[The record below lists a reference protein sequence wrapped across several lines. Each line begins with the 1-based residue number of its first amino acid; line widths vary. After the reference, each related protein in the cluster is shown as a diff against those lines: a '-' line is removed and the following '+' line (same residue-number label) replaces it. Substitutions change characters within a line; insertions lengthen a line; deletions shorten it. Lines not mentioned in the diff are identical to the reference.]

1 MFRSNV
7 VKARLRTGEPVFGL
21 SHALGNSTVAEMIGV
36 AGFDFVLIDGEH
48 GIGHDQDHLHCLQA
62 LAGTNARAFLR
73 VSCND
78 PVVLKRALDLGVE
91 GIMVPNVSNAAEACA
106 VVSGCR
112 YPPEGIRGFAATGVR
127 ASDYGLQGKRYLKEY
142 ESELLVAVM
151 IESPAGVENAAA
163 IAAVDGVDVIQIGVN
178 DLGYGLG
185 VPDNPDH
192 PRLREA
198 VAAIE
203 KAALDAGK
211 WLGGAPYGAAGVGAL
226 VERGYRLI
234 TLGRDVGLLSG
245 ALSALLER
253 AKVEAT
259 RAVC

>member
-7 VKARLRTGEPVFGL
+7 VKARLRAGEPVFGL
-21 SHALGNSTVAEMIGV
+21 SHALGNSTVAEMIGM

-62 LAGTNARAFLR
+62 LAGTGARAFLR

-78 PVVLKRALDLGVE
+78 PVVLKRALDFGVE
-91 GIMVPNVSNAAEACA
+91 GIMVPNVSNAAEARA

-151 IESPAGVENAAA
+151 IESRAGVENAAA

-178 DLGYGLG
+178 DLGYDLG
-185 VPDNPDH
+185 VPDDPDH
-192 PRLREA
+192 PRLRDA

-211 WLGGAPYGAAGVGAL
+211 WLGGAPYAATGVATL
-226 VERGYRLI
+226 IERGYRLI
-234 TLGRDVGLLSG
+234 TLGRDVGLLGG

-253 AKVEAT
+253 AKSG
-259 RAVC
+259 